1 VQEAICP
8 DHVWFA
14 NQTHEFS
21 CATTS
26 LLNIVN
32 NIPDVDIGEQLQSF
46 KDFTKLLTPAQR
58 GDQIGNFE
66 FVKQIHN
73 SFARKMDMLNIDL
86 GMENAYD
93 ERNKSKK
100 KAAPLKGKK
109 GKVTTEE
116 DYVADDNAFHFIAY
130 VPIEG
135 DVWKLDGL
143 DRQPSKYGKIVGD
156 DWLNTVVPRIEQ
168 RMDTLSSGG
177 IEFGLLSLVK
187 DPIVGYQEELRK
199 NMVCYM
205 ELFMELVR
213 RDAAAQETG
222 STEPSFMK
230 SVVSDHSEAY
240 KDMSGNGISEAEQI
254 ELGIPPSGLID
265 QQILAEFAEQLETA
279 STSELL
285 ALRIKLKNE
294 YPAIK
299 RSIQDE
305 LAQARDDRR
314 RATERRNEYGPLIH
328 TWLKMLAEQEGVIR
342 DLIDE
347 TR

>member
-1 VQEAICP
+1 
-8 DHVWFA
+8 
-14 NQTHEFS
+14 
-21 CATTS
+21 

-46 KDFTKLLTPAQR
+46 KDFTQSLTPAQR

-66 FVKQIHN
+66 FVKQVHN

-93 ERNKSKK
+93 ERTKSKK
-100 KAAPLKGKK
+100 KAAPPKGKK
-109 GKVTTEE
+109 GKIATDD

-130 VPIEG
+130 VPIGG

-143 DRQPSKYGKIVGD
+143 DRQPSKYGKITGD
-156 DWLNTVVPRIEQ
+156 DWLPTVVPRIEQ
-168 RMDTLSSGG
+168 RMESLSSGG

-187 DPIVGYQEELRK
+187 DPIVGYQEDLRR

-205 ELFMELVR
+205 ELVMELMR
-213 RDAAAQETG
+213 RDAAAQAAG
-222 STEPSFMK
+222 STKPSFMK
-230 SVVSDHSEAY
+230 DVVSDHSNAY
-240 KDMSGNGISEAEQI
+240 MDLSGGGISEAQQTA
-254 ELGIPPSGLID
+254 LGIPTSGRLD
-265 QQILAEFAEQLETA
+265 QQITTAYAQKLSTA
-279 STSELL
+279 STSDLL
-285 ALRIKLKNE
+285 ALRIELKNE

-305 LAQARDDRR
+305 LSQARDDRR

-328 TWLKMLAEQEGVIR
+328 AWLKMLADKEGVVR